1 MGNLIVQQFVSA
13 DGVAANDRDEFDRM
27 YAGYWPTPAADHE
40 LVGPRINSLPKYV
53 IDLLRLVILPV
64 ALGSGRGVFP
74 TESRTQLRLTR
85 SETVGGLVA
94 VDYAVA

>member
-1 MGNLIVQQFVSA
+1 MIEPE
-13 DGVAANDRDEFDRM
+13 DAA
-27 YAGYWPTPAADHE
+27 
-40 LVGPRINSLPKYV
+40 
-53 IDLLRLVILPV
+53 LLRLVVLPV

-74 TESRTQLRLTR
+74 TESRTGLRLTR